1 MVSEAIALGRLIA
14 LSGLS
19 FRLLDRLIT
28 VGGLFFRL
36 FSWLVV
42 SLLFRLIGFLS
53 RNYGSLDFCFNAPDY
68 SVSVGRA
75 TNRLALI
82 GFNKTLTPQ
91 IRENDA
97 SIFFR
102 GVGDCFQ
109 CDLGMLGWLVRII
122 NAGKVF
128 DLAQSRLGVKAFGI
142 PPFAFFQGSINENLH
157 ETINSDHASNFISC

>member
-1 MVSEAIALGRLIA
+1 MEGSSRTNLNCPARLCQTRPTRQR
-14 LSGLS
+14 STPDHNS
-19 FRLLDRLIT
+19 N
-28 VGGLFFRL
+28 
-36 FSWLVV
+36 
-42 SLLFRLIGFLS
+42 LIGFFS
-53 RNYGSLDFCFNAPDY
+53 RNYGSLDFCINAPDY
-68 SVSVGRA
+68 SVSSVEQQIGY
-75 TNRLALI
+75 LI
-82 GFNKTLTPQ
+82 GFNKTLAPQ

-157 ETINSDHASNFISC
+157 ETINSDHASN